1 MADFKPKHR
10 DFAKAIEKLKDLPVA
25 NVAGDVVES
34 VKNGKVSI
42 LTAETGSGKTLL
54 ANSMLADAV
63 DEQVVVLV
71 PRRFLAINAA
81 EAIADLAEV
90 ELGEEVGFA
99 VGQQAGD
106 QSKFSPNTKL
116 LFATYGY
123 ALSSGLLETANV
135 IVADEV
141 HEAGV
146 DTSLARALLHER
158 LQHDPKL
165 KVAEMSATLNAEKQA
180 GFWQDIKPTAI
191 HHADGKAFPCEN
203 RYVHPKQRSVE
214 HTALDLIQNEGRKGI
229 AIFRPGVGEVE
240 GTVEKL
246 RELCQKNGLTNVEV
260 EGIYGDM
267 DMEEREQA
275 TRPPAEGNVKIIVG
289 TNVIESG
296 VNIKWLDTGISDGKG
311 KVPYY
316 RDTGA
321 EALVLEDLPQ
331 WRIVQQEGRVKRFTD
346 GIFVLNSD
354 TEMEGRPQQ
363 QTPEIERIALNRLV
377 MHAARYGINPLEL
390 KYDGNVDKNRLKD
403 AKEDLK
409 RLDLLTDDWTLTDK
423 GEAVTDLPLG
433 PEAGTMVVTAPAD
446 IRDDVMELAAIVEV
460 GGLRADYKEGHGMDL
475 DSDIFDGLKA
485 FHVLGEEATEQEC
498 EGMNVSWK
506 RYKEVKGLIED
517 MHRRQDKAQ
526 QAEVPQRSASRGELT
541 LALLQGSVNRM
552 FEDRGMYCDMVRD
565 NMDFEPANSS
575 SVHNNNDRFAV
586 GHLREI
592 PSKTGDAMVLVQNI
606 TKVSKEAL
614 CQLAASREGVFTDME
629 FERNSKGRDSFTAKY
644 FGKYD
649 VKINISQT
657 PSAAV
662 QKLIEPAYSDF
673 RKAMGDDL
681 TPKAPQP
688 DAQQDNKPQ
697 GVGNTQVQEVRQQQA
712 RGR

>member
-1 MADFKPKHR
+1 MAEYKPKHH
-10 DFAKAIEKLKDLPVA
+10 DFAKAIEKLKELPVA
-25 NVAGDVVES
+25 EVAGDVVDS

-106 QSKFSPNTKL
+106 KSQFSPNTKL

-123 ALSSGLLETANV
+123 ALSSGLLETANI

-146 DTSLARALLHER
+146 DTSLARALLHKR
-158 LQHDPKL
+158 MAHDPKL
-165 KVAEMSATLNAEKQA
+165 KVAEMSATLNAKKQA
-180 GFWQDIKPTAI
+180 GFWEDIASTAI

-203 RYVHPKQRSVE
+203 RHVNPKQRSVE
-214 HTALDLIQNEGRKGI
+214 NTALDLIQNEGRKGI

-246 RELCQKNGLTNVEV
+246 REMCQKNGLTNVEV

-311 KVPYY
+311 KVPYF

-354 TEMEGRPQQ
+354 VEMEGRAQQ

-377 MHAARYGINPLEL
+377 MHAAGYGINPLDL
-390 KYDGNVDKNRLKD
+390 KYDGNVDKNRLKE

-409 RLDLLTDDWTLTDK
+409 RLELLTDDWTLTEK
-423 GEAVTDLPLG
+423 GEFVSTLPLG
-433 PEAGTMVVTAPAD
+433 PEAGTMLSAAAPE
-446 IRDDVMELAAIVEV
+446 IRDDAIELAAVAEV
-460 GGLRADYKEGHGMDL
+460 GGLRADYKESHGLDENSDL
-475 DSDIFDGLKA
+475 FDGLKA
-485 FHVLGEEATEQEC
+485 FRTLGNEATEEEC

-517 MHRRQDKAQ
+517 MHRRMDTQEQD
-526 QAEVPQRSASRGELT
+526 VPQRKATRGELT
-541 LALLQGSVNRM
+541 HLVLHGSVNRL
-552 FEDRGMYCDMVRD
+552 FEDRGSYNDMIRG
-565 NMDFEPANSS
+565 NYDFEPANSS
-575 SVHNNNDRFAV
+575 VVHNNNDRFAV

-592 PSKTGDAMVLVQNI
+592 PSKSGEPMVLVQNI

-614 CQLAASREGVFTDME
+614 CELAASREGVFTDLT
-629 FERNSKGRDSFTAKY
+629 FERNGKGRDSFTANY
-644 FGKYD
+644 FGKTQ
-649 VKINISQT
+649 VKINISRS
-657 PSAAV
+657 PSEAV
-662 QKLIEPAYSDF
+662 QKLIEPAYTEF
-673 RKAMGDDL
+673 RKSKGDDL
-681 TPKAPQP
+681 SLDAKKP
-688 DAQQDNKPQ
+688 DTQQDNKPQ
-697 GVGNTQVQEVRQQQA
+697 GVGNTQVEEIRAQQA

>member
-1 MADFKPKHR
+1 MADYKPKHH
-10 DFAKAIEKLKDLPVA
+10 DFAKAVEKLKDLPVA
-25 NVAGDVVES
+25 QVAGDVVDS
-34 VKNGKVSI
+34 VKNSKVSI

-81 EAIADLAEV
+81 EAIAELAEV
-90 ELGEEVGFA
+90 ELGKEVGFA

-106 QSKFSPNTKL
+106 QSQFSPDTKL

-123 ALSSGLLETANV
+123 ALSSGLLESANI

-141 HEAGV
+141 HEAGI
-146 DTSLARALLHER
+146 DTSLARALLHKRME
-158 LQHDPKL
+158 HDPKL

-180 GFWQDIKPTAI
+180 GYWQDIAATAI

-203 RYVHPKQRSVE
+203 RHVHPKQRSVE
-214 HTALDLIQNEGRKGI
+214 ATALDLIQNEGRKGI

-246 RELCQKNGLTNVEV
+246 REMCARNGLTNVEV

-267 DMEEREQA
+267 DMEERERA

-311 KVPYY
+311 KVPYF

-354 TEMEGRPQQ
+354 VEMEGRAQQ

-377 MHAARYGINPLEL
+377 MHAAGYGINPLEL
-390 KYDGNVDKNRLKD
+390 KYDGKVDKHRLKE
-403 AKEDLK
+403 AKEDLI
-409 RLDLLTDDWTLTDK
+409 RLELLTEDWTLTEK
-423 GEAVTDLPLG
+423 GEFVSTLPLG
-433 PEAGTMVVTAPAD
+433 PEAGTMLAAAAPE
-446 IRDDVMELAAIVEV
+446 IRDDAIELAAVAEV
-460 GGLRADYKEGHGMDL
+460 GGLRADYKEPHGLDDSSDL
-475 DSDIFDGLKA
+475 FDGLKA
-485 FHVLGEEATEQEC
+485 FHALGDEATEQEC

-517 MHRRQDKAQ
+517 MHRRLDGQE
-526 QAEVPQRSASRGELT
+526 EVPQRKASRAELT
-541 LALLQGSVNRM
+541 HLVLHGSVNRL
-552 FEDRGMYCDMVRD
+552 FEDRGTYNDMIRG
-565 NMDFEPANSS
+565 NYDFEPANSS
-575 SVHNNNDRFAV
+575 VVHKNNDRFAV

-592 PSKTGDAMVLVQNI
+592 PSKSGDPMVLVQNI

-614 CQLAASREGVFTDME
+614 CELAASREGVFTDIE
-629 FERNSKGRDSFTAKY
+629 FERNAKGRDSFTAKY
-644 FGKYD
+644 FGKTP
-649 VKINISQT
+649 VKINISRT
-657 PSAAV
+657 PSEAV
-662 QKLIEPAYSDF
+662 RKLVEPAYSEF
-673 RKAMGDDL
+673 RKARGDDL
-681 TPKAPQP
+681 SLGGQQP

-697 GVGNTQVQEVRQQQA
+697 GIGNTQVQEIRQQQA
-712 RGR
+712 RRRG